1 MSQYGRNV
9 LRKKLTTAQFQA
21 CFRFILIL
29 VVEDHITD
37 LVGCKILI
45 LLTCELFNQKL
56 SQNQLPS
63 LVLSF
68 SSRSIWKQDC
78 CGHFIIITYTWP
90 PAALD
95 ISPWCWEEHCQCI
108 SSDASW
114 HLVGLVTLSAS
125 KNTLL
130 SIIFFLVD

>member
-9 LRKKLTTAQFQA
+9 SRKKLTTAQFQA

-37 LVGCKILI
+37 LAGCKILI
-45 LLTCELFNQKL
+45 LLTGELFNQKL

-68 SSRSIWKQDC
+68 SSRYLKAGLWWSLHHHHLHLTSSSSGYFSIM
-78 CGHFIIITYTWP
+78 
-90 PAALD
+90 
-95 ISPWCWEEHCQCI
+95 
-108 SSDASW
+108 
-114 HLVGLVTLSAS
+114 LSR
-125 KNTLL
+125 
-130 SIIFFLVD
+130 